1 MRLHA
6 WQGISSVPT
15 LPIFSLLFL
24 RTGYRRNQF
33 SDEKHVETEK
43 QLYED
48 LGPHPNSRP
57 TSKD

>member
-6 WQGISSVPT
+6 WQGISSIPT

-24 RTGYRRNQF
+24 RTGYRRNQL

-48 LGPHPNSRP
+48 LGP
-57 TSKD
+57 